1 MTAATFTIA
10 FPPGVT
16 VGKWTRAFAQRHP
29 DVALEVVRT
38 SVADQQRLLDD
49 AHIDM
54 GFVRLPIDPDGLH
67 VIPLYSENVVV
78 TLHEEH
84 LLTLE
89 KSIVLADLA
98 DESVIT
104 GEPDEATLRAVA
116 GGTGIAIMP
125 QSIAKALRRRDVVA
139 ILIEDAEPSQ
149 VALAWRDDATNPLID
164 EFVGIV
170 RGRGANSSRTP
181 EVAAAEAAAAVTAR
195 AARNAAAAKAAKA
208 ARAAKGAKGA
218 AKSPAR
224 TSSQRR
230 QTRKP
235 GRRR

>member
-1 MTAATFTIA
+1 MTAETFTIA

-16 VGKWTRAFAQRHP
+16 VGKWTRAFAERHP

-38 SVADQQRLLDD
+38 SVADQQGLLDQ
-49 AHIDM
+49 AHVDM
-54 GFVRLPIDPDGLH
+54 AFVRLPIDTHGLH

-89 KSIVLADLA
+89 KAIVLADLA
-98 DESVIT
+98 EEKMLA

-116 GGTGIAIMP
+116 SGTGIAIMP
-125 QSIAKALRRRDVVA
+125 QSIAKALRRKDVVA
-139 ILIEDAEPSQ
+139 MLIEDAEPSR
-149 VALAWRDDATNPLID
+149 VALAWRDDATDPLID

-181 EVAAAEAAAAVTAR
+181 EVAAAEAAAAVAAR
-195 AARNAAAAKAAKA
+195 AARNAAAAKAAKDAKA
-208 ARAAKGAKGA
+208 ARAAKGGAKT
-218 AKSPAR
+218 PMR

-230 QTRKP
+230 QGKKP

>member
-139 ILIEDAEPSQ
+139 MLIEDAEPSQ

-195 AARNAAAAKAAKA
+195 AARNAAAAKAA
-208 ARAAKGAKGA
+208 RVAKGAKGA